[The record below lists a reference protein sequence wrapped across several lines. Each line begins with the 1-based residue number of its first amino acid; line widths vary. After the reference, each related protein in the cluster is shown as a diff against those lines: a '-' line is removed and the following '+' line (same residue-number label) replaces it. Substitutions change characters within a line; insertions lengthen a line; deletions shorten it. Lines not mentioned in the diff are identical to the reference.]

1 MATFALIH
9 GSMHG
14 AWCWR
19 DLEPAL
25 AKLGHRSLSVD
36 LPCEDPLAGLDEYA
50 RIVIDA
56 LEAAPS
62 ERVDGEPLVFVGH
75 SLGSR
80 TVPVVADRYPSARM
94 VFLCSVPT
102 PLGPV
107 DPERFAGMVTPDYAQ
122 ATFESRADGTRRIAA
137 EDARELFFH
146 DCDPGIATWAVD
158 RLRWQGD
165 RPLAEPSPLSR
176 WPERPTQVVLALDD
190 RVARPE
196 WLLDEARRWIGGG
209 APITMSG
216 GHSPMLARPEALA
229 EILVST
235 LPD

>member
-1 MATFALIH
+1 MATFVLIH

-50 RIVIDA
+50 RIVLDA
-56 LEAAPS
+56 LEAAP
-62 ERVDGEPLVFVGH
+62 RDLADGEPLVFVGH

-80 TVPVVADRYPSARM
+80 TVPVVADRHPSARM

-107 DPERFAGMVTPDYAQ
+107 DPEQFAGMVTPDYAQ
-122 ATFESRADGTRRIAA
+122 ATFESRPDGTRRIAA

-146 DCDPGIATWAVD
+146 DCDPGLATWAAS

-165 RPLAEPSPLSR
+165 RPLAEPSPLTR
-176 WPERPTQVVLALDD
+176 WPDRPTRIVIALGD
-190 RVARPE
+190 RVARAD
-196 WLLDEARRWIGGG
+196 WLEEEAARWTGGE
-209 APITMSG
+209 APITMPG
-216 GHSPMLARPEALA
+216 GHSPMLAQPERLA
-229 EILVST
+229 EILSST
-235 LPD
+235 LAD